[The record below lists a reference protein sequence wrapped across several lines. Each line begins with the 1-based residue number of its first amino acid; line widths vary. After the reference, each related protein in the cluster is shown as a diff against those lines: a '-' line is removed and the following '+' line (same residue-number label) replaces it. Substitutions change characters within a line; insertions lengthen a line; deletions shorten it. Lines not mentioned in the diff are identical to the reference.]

1 MAGARGREAEAEV
14 SSVLPQS
21 GRAGR
26 QPGPRRRRG
35 PHPSS
40 ATSQPCGSQAG
51 ASAQGLQLRLRA
63 SVSPSITWDDDSS
76 VPQAPC
82 PAPSSPAY
90 PEGVGHVQP
99 PLHPHGS
106 SPELLR
112 ASLSDSRQGEGR
124 KGPLEA
130 CGCQHLRTSGH
141 QLCMTT
147 GRLPRKFLDSPISQQ
162 QEELAGVA
170 GP

>member
-14 SSVLPQS
+14 SSVPPQS

-26 QPGPRRRRG
+26 QPGPRRRHG
-35 PHPSS
+35 PRPSS
-40 ATSQPCGSQAG
+40 ATSQPTVLK
-51 ASAQGLQLRLRA
+51 QGLQLRLRA

-76 VPQAPC
+76 VPRAPC

-90 PEGVGHVQP
+90 PKGVGHVQP
-99 PLHPHGS
+99 LLHPHGS

-112 ASLSDSRQGEGR
+112 TSLSDSRQGEGR

-141 QLCMTT
+141 QLRMTT
-147 GRLPRKFLDSPISQQ
+147 GRLPRKVLDSPISQR